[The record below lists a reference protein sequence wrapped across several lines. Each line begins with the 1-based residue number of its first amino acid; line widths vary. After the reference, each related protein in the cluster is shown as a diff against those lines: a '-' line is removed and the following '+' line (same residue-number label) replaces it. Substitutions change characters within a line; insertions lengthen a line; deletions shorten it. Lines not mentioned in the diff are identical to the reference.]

1 MGAVLNRAP
10 SYHPAMRIRTE
21 RLILRPFRPED
32 EAALALEANDRR
44 DLVGA
49 ARSLSPPLRSRR
61 GPRVVQTQAGC
72 APAESLAIA
81 PRETDRAI
89 GGIGLERHADVVR
102 FTAEIGYW
110 LGTAHWGKGYAAEA
124 VSAFVDYAFTTFD
137 FERLEA
143 WVFATNERSAR
154 VLEKCG
160 FRHEGTA
167 RRSVFKEGRFLDSRL
182 YGRLRGDSPSGAA

>member
-44 DLVGA
+44 IWSALRDRFPHPYDRDA
-49 ARSLSPPLRSRR
+49 AR
-61 GPRVVQTQAGC
+61 GWIQTQAGC